1 MKDLKV
7 RTKLILA
14 FAIVLVLFI
23 ASVLISLFGM
33 QSVRTEIHDFYTGAY
48 EVRALA
54 NEAEQN
60 FEAAQK
66 NMLHALVAE
75 TANKRNSYI
84 QSARDASSAAA
95 AALNGISANAAGAS
109 AALDDM
115 LKLLPD
121 LQSGFDQVLT
131 LAEGGL
137 HDQAIHYTEET
148 YMPLADRA
156 SGYLASILDK
166 VRTEADAMMD
176 QVEAT
181 ELRSQITLIAIS
193 VVSALVAVAFCL
205 YITASI
211 TKPIE
216 ELKAAAAEMT
226 QGNLQVTIAYHSGDE
241 LGNLADSIREVART
255 LGIYVA
261 DINRAMRLLDQ
272 GKLDIT
278 TDVEFRGEF
287 VEMAENILHVGQSLN
302 TTMVQIKQS
311 ADQVASGS
319 GQVASGAQALAQG
332 ATEQAS
338 SVEELAASINQIS
351 AQVRQ
356 NAETADELNRYATE
370 VGASINSSNRQ
381 MHEMTRAMQ
390 EISESSIQ
398 IGKIIKTIE
407 DIAFQTNI
415 LALNAA
421 VEAAR
426 AGEAGKGFAV
436 VADEVRNLATKSDE
450 AAKSTTA
457 LIESTMR
464 AVENGTEIA
473 TATASSLEAV
483 VRQAQE
489 ITDGIAKITQ
499 ASDEQAEAI
508 TQVTLGVDQISTVV
522 QTNSATAEESA
533 ATSEELSGQA
543 RLLDELLE
551 QFSLRV
557 D

>member
-75 TANKRNSYI
+75 TANKRRSYI

-121 LQSGFDQVLT
+121 LQSSFDQVLT
-131 LAEGGL
+131 LAGGGL

-211 TKPIE
+211 IKPIE

-226 QGNLQVTIAYHSGDE
+226 QGNLQVTIAYHSRDE

-255 LGIYVA
+255 LGVYVA

-272 GKLDIT
+272 GKLDIP

-356 NAETADELNRYATE
+356 NAETADELNRYAAE

-436 VADEVRNLATKSDE
+436 VADEVRNLASKSSD
-450 AAKSTTA
+450 AAQETTV
-457 LIESTMR
+457 LIERAINAVDNGTGITEQTAR
-464 AVENGTEIA
+464 AVSDVAQRSEEVRNIVAEIA
-473 TATASSLEAV
+473 EASTV
-483 VRQAQE
+483 QANM
-489 ITDGIAKITQ
+489 IA
-499 ASDEQAEAI
+499 
-508 TQVTLGVDQISTVV
+508 QVTQGMEQISGVV
-522 QTNSATAEESA
+522 QNNSATAEESA
-533 ATSEELSGQA
+533 AASEELSGQA
-543 RLLDELLE
+543 LILKKLISG
-551 QFSLRV
+551 FKLRK
-557 D
+557 